1 MNNNLNDK
9 LNVYL
14 ANQMVMYIKL
24 HNLHWY
30 IKGKSFFTLHGKLE
44 ELYDVTAD
52 IVDDVAERILALE
65 GSPVASI
72 KEALELSAVKE
83 LESKPISSSE
93 VVKVLLKDVSYW
105 INDTK
110 EIVTLA
116 EEANDGA
123 TADMFNGYLA
133 EYQKLNW
140 MLKSY
145 LD

>member
-24 HNLHWY
+24 HNLHRY

-72 KEALELSAVKE
+72 KEALGLSAVKE

-140 MLKSY
+140 MLKS
-145 LD
+145 

>member
-1 MNNNLNDK
+1 MKNNLNDK